1 VSLAHQVYMAKE
13 VAKLVVPAGFDARMI
28 GFIDPKAF
36 QQTAD
41 FALKYG
47 LLTKPAAVAASYDD
61 SYWKMAVGK

>member
-1 VSLAHQVYMAKE
+1 MSLQHQIYMAGE
-13 VAKLVVPAGFDARMI
+13 VAKLVVPAGFDPKKI

-47 LLTKPAAVAASYDD
+47 LLTKPAMASADYDD
-61 SYWKMAVGK
+61 SYWKKAVQ